1 MIIRVN
7 DVRRAGVCVNGLRAF
22 FTQHGL
28 DLNDFIEHGIE
39 AERLLATGD
48 AMAAEVVRKAREA
61 GNGRQ

>member
-28 DLNDFIEHGIE
+28 DLHKFIEHGIE

-48 AMAAEVVRKAREA
+48 AMAAEVVKQAREA